1 MYMYKTPFFSLSF
14 CELIAHA
21 DLVWDFLII
30 NLVVF
35 QSLGTDTV
43 PSLKSW
49 FFFFWHNVLYSIIPG
64 TRWGFVLVFKIQ
76 QLRCF
81 MCPDCLLSANNR
93 FM

>member
-1 MYMYKTPFFSLSF
+1 MYMYKNPFFSLSF

-49 FFFFWHNVLYSIIPG
+49 VFFFGIMFYIPLYLELDGVLSLSSRYS
-64 TRWGFVLVFKIQ
+64 
-76 QLRCF
+76 
-81 MCPDCLLSANNR
+81 S
-93 FM
+93 